1 MPGPLNGI
9 VVVALEQAVAAPFA
23 SRQLSDMGARVIKI
37 ERPKVGDFA
46 RSYDNAVDGMASHFV
61 WVNRNKESLA
71 LDFTQPDGRE
81 VLDKLISQADVF
93 IQNLS
98 PTTARRRGLDATH
111 LSEHFNELIAC
122 DISGYG
128 DGGPYASRRAYDLL
142 IQAEAAS
149 ITTTGWPDHPA
160 KPGVAIADLAA
171 GIYAY
176 SSILAALYERK
187 STGRGRAIAVS
198 LFDSLAEWMGYSIHM
213 TGGSGLRHVPN
224 GVSHP
229 TLAPYGDFDTAD
241 GRKIVLGVQNDREWS
256 RLAKQ
261 VLERTDLVEHPKF
274 ATNAA
279 RVQNRELVEMECS
292 RAISKLTTD
301 EAISVLDHAGIAC
314 GRVNYSE
321 ELVEHPQLKA
331 RDRWRSVDSPRGPIQ
346 ALLPPPVSAGWE
358 MRMDRI
364 PAVGEHSRAI
374 LAELN
379 YGPGAIT
386 DLVNLAIISEP
397 ESEQ

>member
-1 MPGPLNGI
+1 MSGPLDGI

-23 SRQLSDMGARVIKI
+23 SRHLSDMGARVIKI
-37 ERPKVGDFA
+37 ERPVTGDFA
-46 RSYDNAVDGMASHFV
+46 RSYDSAVGGMASHFV

-71 LDFTQPDGRE
+71 LDFTQPEGRQ
-81 VLDKLISQADVF
+81 VLDKLIAQADVF

-98 PTTARRRGLDATH
+98 PATARRRGLDAAH
-111 LSEHFNELIAC
+111 LVEQFDELIAC

-128 DGGPYASRRAYDLL
+128 DGGPYGSRRAYDLL

-160 KPGVAIADLAA
+160 KPGIAIADLAA
-171 GIYAY
+171 GMYAY

-187 STGRGRAIAVS
+187 STGRGRAVAVS

-213 TGGSGLRHVPN
+213 TGGSGQRHVPN

-241 GRKIVLGVQNDREWS
+241 GRKVVLGIQNDREWS
-256 RLAKQ
+256 RLAEQ
-261 VLERTDLVEHPKF
+261 VLERSDLVEHPRF

-279 RVQNRELVEMECS
+279 RVENRELVEEACS
-292 RAISKLTTD
+292 RAISKLTTA
-301 EAISVLDHAGIAC
+301 EALSALDHAGIAC

-321 ELVEHPQLKA
+321 ELVNHPQLKA
-331 RDRWRSVDSPRGPIQ
+331 RDRWRSVDSPGGPIQ

-364 PAVGEHSRAI
+364 PSVGEHSRAI
-374 LAELN
+374 LAELE
-379 YGPGAIT
+379 YSSEAIS
-386 DLVNLAIISEP
+386 DLGRLAVTSEP